1 MTSPLVT
8 TSTKRNPRSSIA
20 GTAIWGGLSAVVIS
34 IASFCWVLWQSNCAI
49 AVLSLFPLHLVSLG
63 IVFHSIRTSLQIDFD
78 YLTPR
83 TVALI
88 TFLLL
93 WILSMPFVALNPTA
107 LAYISIIGEH
117 NSDDIQRA
125 ILAQVAV
132 LTGMLAMLTGI
143 HAFDHIIII
152 SWRQPTISSLNF
164 LLVGIVCLLA
174 GIAGNVEIC
183 GGISEYAAKIP
194 RFYERSERY
203 ELFIKEGGFLVTQFI
218 RSLPMALL
226 VLAWGTALW
235 FRASTTWCVVLL
247 LSGSVANILLSS
259 ATGGRGIG
267 LTTAFYSLIVLNAKI
282 RRIRI
287 PSALILIATVIF
299 LALGLG
305 IARGASRIETE
316 LSSSIISDRIT
327 QEKLQTFW
335 LGYLTN
341 DLRLLQVVDAVTERG
356 FAWGLTIIDPLK
368 SLIQARPPITTG
380 IVLSEFD
387 TVVRQSSASRFGTLA
402 DAYFNFGYFGV
413 AIAMFCIGSIVGIL
427 NRIYRCGRYEDSV
440 SGMIAVCWSSFTAN
454 YIVGANF
461 HGLPKYFFLAS
472 VPIIAMWL
480 VLRGRRC

>member
-1 MTSPLVT
+1 MTSQLVT

-34 IASFCWVLWQSNCAI
+34 IASFCWVFWQSNCAI
-49 AVLSLFPLHLVSLG
+49 AVLSLLPLHLVSLR
-63 IVFHSIRTSLQIDFD
+63 IAFHSIRTSLQIDFD
-78 YLTPR
+78 YLAPR

-93 WILSMPFVALNPTA
+93 WILSMPFVAFNPSA
-107 LAYISIIGEH
+107 LENVSIISEH
-117 NSDDIQRA
+117 NSDDIRRA

-132 LTGMLAMLTGI
+132 LIGMLAMLAGI
-143 HAFDHIIII
+143 HAFDHTLILPR
-152 SWRQPTISSLNF
+152 RQPTISSLNF
-164 LLVGIVCLLA
+164 LLVGIICMLA

-183 GGISEYAAKIP
+183 GGILEYAAKIS

-203 ELFIKEGGFLVTQFI
+203 ELFVEEGGFLVTQLI
-218 RSLPMALL
+218 RSLPMAIL

-235 FRASTTWCVVLL
+235 YRASTTWSVVLL
-247 LSGSVANILLSS
+247 LSGSIANILLSS

-287 PSALILIATVIF
+287 PGALILIATVIF

-305 IARGASRIETE
+305 IARGASRIESE
-316 LSSSIISDRIT
+316 LSLSIISDRIT
-327 QEKLQTFW
+327 QEKLQAFS

-413 AIAMFCIGSIVGIL
+413 VIAMFCIGSIVGIL